1 MALPV
6 APNTTCD
13 IYHDPAVTPP
23 SAPDVSGARIFLLGD
38 YGRYLVAGESGSSW
52 KFTHVALVDLTLD
65 IRDRYS
71 LGTPAFTHYDTV
83 WVPDQNGTAYTVV
96 FVERVGRGTSLDHKR
111 VYLLRDLPPWPIDTF
126 V

>member
-6 APNTTCD
+6 TPNTTCD

-23 SAPDVSGARIFLLGD
+23 AAADVAGARIYLTGD
-38 YGRYLVAGESGSSW
+38 YRRYLDAVEGDAQW
-52 KFTHVALVDLTLD
+52 KFTHVALVELTLD

-71 LGTPAFTHYDTV
+71 LGTPAFTHYDTL
-83 WVPDQNGTAYTVV
+83 WVPDGNGTAYTVV

-111 VYLLRDLPPWPIDTF
+111 AYLLRDLPPWPNDTF